1 MGCDGVWEQKTND
14 EMVAWVYT
22 QLGKDPETADLKKII
37 SNLLN
42 ENLSEDHTASSKYKS
57 KSINFTC
64 PYRWTWM

>member
-14 EMVAWVYT
+14 EMVAWVYS

-42 ENLSEDHTASSKYKS
+42 ENLSEDHTASSKFIS
-57 KSINFTC
+57 
-64 PYRWTWM
+64 